1 MTDVPFGKQGDQLA
15 LRPRG
20 GAASRHTSD
29 QTAATDEDETVI
41 AAGLAARHYLKDLWR
56 YRELFIFLAWRDILV
71 RYKQTVVGIAWSVI
85 RPALTILI
93 LVLIFEKLGKMPS
106 GGVPYPLLVLCGLL
120 PWQFF
125 STALASGGESLVSN
139 AALVSK
145 VYFPRLLVPA
155 GSISAGLVDFLISL
169 ALLVA
174 LIIWYQWLP
183 PAAIIWLPCFML
195 LAIAIAFGVG
205 VWVAALMVQYR
216 DVRFII
222 PFAVQLGLYIS
233 PVGFSSSVVP
243 EQYQVLYA
251 LNPMVGVIDG
261 FRASILGGEHTLRAY
276 SVIFSVL
283 GAVVLVTAGL
293 AYFRRNERRFAELI

>member
-1 MTDVPFGKQGDQLA
+1 VPFDKQGDQLS
-15 LRPRG
+15 LRPKG
-20 GAASRHTSD
+20 EAPSTTASD
-29 QTAATDEDETVI
+29 QTAATDEEETVI
-41 AAGLAARHYLKDLWR
+41 AAGLTARHYLKDLWR

-71 RYKQTVVGIAWSVI
+71 RYKQTLVGIAWAII
-85 RPALTILI
+85 RPALTMLI
-93 LVLIFEKLGKMPS
+93 LVLVFEKLGRMPS

-125 STALASGGESLVSN
+125 SNALASGGESLVGN

-174 LIIWYQWLP
+174 LMIWYQWLP
-183 PAAIIWLPCFML
+183 PAAIVWLPCFVL
-195 LAIAIAFGVG
+195 LAIAIAFGTG
-205 VWVAALMVQYR
+205 IWIAALLVQYR
-216 DVRFII
+216 DIRFII
-222 PFAVQLGLYIS
+222 PFAVQFGLYIS

-261 FRASILGGEHTLRAY
+261 FRASILGGEHTLPAY
-276 SVIFSVL
+276 SVIFSVV
-283 GAVVLVTAGL
+283 GAILLVTTGL
-293 AYFRRNERRFAELI
+293 SYFRRNERRFAELI